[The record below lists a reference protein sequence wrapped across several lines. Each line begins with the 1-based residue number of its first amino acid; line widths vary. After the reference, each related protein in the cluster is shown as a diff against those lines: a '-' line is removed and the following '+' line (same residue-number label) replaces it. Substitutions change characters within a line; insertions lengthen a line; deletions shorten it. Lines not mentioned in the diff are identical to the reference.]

1 MTTYTF
7 PSITPSSNTFELVTN
22 TRTFQSP
29 LTNSVQTVARKG
41 SLWKIS
47 MRFNNLTGDDR
58 AEMQAFL
65 TKLNGQQHRFFLQD
79 HSYTRRG
86 TAPTVSQQ
94 TVTAGNFQVGAKYI
108 ITSVGNTNFVAIG
121 AASDTVGLLF
131 TATGAGSGTGT
142 ATANN
147 LLISAAGQTGSTLN
161 ANNATSDDSSYLKA
175 GDYIAFNNELHMLT
189 DNAPSAVNG
198 TVIMS
203 IAPPIRKPTIL
214 YGLVDYNVPV
224 LGVFMLAGSTSWD
237 TQPGIVSNFT
247 IEAVEDVLA

>member
-1 MTTYTF
+1 MTTYNF
-7 PSITPSSNTFELVTN
+7 PDIKPSTTTFELVSN

-29 LTNSVQTVARKG
+29 LNNAVQTVARKG
-41 SLWKIS
+41 AFWKIS
-47 MRFNNLTGDDR
+47 LQFDNLVGDNR

-189 DNAPSAVNG
+189 DNAASAVNG
-198 TVIMS
+198 TVTMS

-214 YGLVDYNVPV
+214 YGLIDYNVPV
-224 LGVFMLAGSTSWD
+224 LGVFMMTGSSGWD
-237 TQPGIVSNFT
+237 NRPPVQSSFT
-247 IEAVEDVLA
+247 VEAMEDVLA

>member
-1 MTTYTF
+1 MTTYNF
-7 PSITPSSNTFELVTN
+7 PDIKPSTTTFELVSN

-29 LTNSVQTVARKG
+29 LNNAVQTVARKG
-41 SLWKIS
+41 AFWKVSLQ
-47 MRFNNLTGDDR
+47 FDNLVGDNR

-121 AASDTVGLLF
+121 AVSDTVGLLF

-189 DNAPSAVNG
+189 DNAASAVNG
-198 TVIMS
+198 TVSMS

-214 YGLVDYNVPV
+214 NGLIDYNVPV
-224 LGVFMLAGSTSWD
+224 LGVFMLTGSSGWD
-237 TQPGIVSNFT
+237 NRPPVQSSFT
-247 IEAVEDVLA
+247 VEAMEDVLA

>member
-1 MTTYTF
+1 MTTYNF
-7 PSITPSSNTFELVTN
+7 PDIKPSTTTFELVSN

-29 LTNSVQTVARKG
+29 LNNAVQTVARKG
-41 SLWKIS
+41 AFWKVSLQ
-47 MRFNNLTGDDR
+47 FDNLIGDNR

-147 LLISAAGQTGSTLN
+147 LLISAAGQTGATLN
-161 ANNATSDDSSYLKA
+161 AGNATSDDSSYLKA

-189 DNAPSAVNG
+189 DNAASAVNG
-198 TVIMS
+198 TVAMS

-214 YGLVDYNVPV
+214 DGLIDYNVPV
-224 LGVFMLAGSTSWD
+224 LGVFMLTSSSGWD
-237 TQPGIVSNFT
+237 NRPPVQSSFT
-247 IEAVEDVLA
+247 VEAMEDVLA

>member
-1 MTTYTF
+1 MTTYNF
-7 PSITPSSNTFELVTN
+7 PDIKPSTTTFELVSN

-29 LTNSVQTVARKG
+29 LNNAVQTVARKG
-41 SLWKIS
+41 AFWKVSLQ
-47 MRFNNLTGDDR
+47 FDNLVGDNR

-161 ANNATSDDSSYLKA
+161 ANNATSDNPNYLKA

-198 TVIMS
+198 TVVMS